1 MAQYDVYSNTDP
13 ESLEIIPYL
22 LDVQHDL
29 HQSLASRTIVPL
41 VRTEIFGQTMEK
53 LCPPLS
59 VLGETVFMSTPELAG
74 YPVRDL
80 GPKIATMAGERAV
93 IISAID
99 FLLTGF

>member
-1 MAQYDVYSNTDP
+1 MAQYEVYSNVDP
-13 ESLEIIPYL
+13 ESQGIIPYL

-29 HQSLASRTIVPL
+29 HQSLATRTIVPL
-41 VRTEIFGQTMEK
+41 VRTEIFGQAMGK

-59 VLGETVFMSTPELAG
+59 VLGEIVFMSTPELAG

-80 GPKIATMAGERAV
+80 GPKVATMVDERTV